1 MDEDSRTLVVSLSI
15 CNIYSSVPPLLPA
28 KLYKLCALFH
38 FLRLWYAALMRHDK
52 DALPTRTVPTNLLT
66 LDEAG
71 MGRLV
76 QQFGWPRYRTGQI
89 LRWLYQRRAKD
100 INQMTD
106 LGQSE
111 RTALASLATIPRAA
125 GCTVFRSIDHTRKLV
140 LTLSDGLTV
149 ETVLIPD
156 EDRLTLCVSTQV
168 GCTLDCGFCLTGTMG
183 LKRNL
188 KPSEIMEQVLTAQ
201 DHLNTHERITNLV
214 FMGMGEPLA
223 NMEALSE
230 AIRRLTNKPWGL
242 GWSPRRITVST
253 AGLAARMKDI
263 ARLGVN
269 LAISLNAT
277 TDDQRASLMPAVNGI
292 ASLKTLL
299 AACRRYPLPP
309 TRRLTFEYVLLAGV
323 NDHADDARRLTKLV
337 RGIACKIN
345 LIPFNEFPGNPFRR
359 PSDRDISAFQAIV
372 RQAGLDVFVRKSR
385 GRDVLGA
392 CGQLGNL
399 SPEYAERALT
409 QIESRC

>member
-1 MDEDSRTLVVSLSI
+1 
-15 CNIYSSVPPLLPA
+15 
-28 KLYKLCALFH
+28 
-38 FLRLWYAALMRHDK
+38 MRHEQN
-52 DALPTRTVPTNLLT
+52 ALSAHTAPTNLLA
-66 LDEAG
+66 LDEEG

-76 QQFGWPRYRTGQI
+76 RQFGWPRYRTHQI
-89 LRWLYQRRAKD
+89 LRWLYQHRTKD
-100 INQMTD
+100 ISQMTD
-106 LGQSE
+106 LGRSE
-111 RTALASLATIPRAA
+111 RTALASHATIPRATS
-125 GCTVFRSIDHTRKLV
+125 CTVIRSVDHTRKLV

-156 EDRLTLCVSTQV
+156 EGRLTLCVSTQV
-168 GCTLDCGFCLTGTMG
+168 GCTLDCEFCLTGTMG

-188 KPSEIMEQVLTAQ
+188 KPHEIMEQVLTAQ
-201 DHLNTHERITNLV
+201 DRLLPGERITSLV

-223 NMEALSE
+223 NIEALSE
-230 AIRRLTNKPWGL
+230 AIRRLINKPWGL

-253 AGLAARMKDI
+253 AGLAARLKDI
-263 ARLGVN
+263 PPLGVN

-277 TDDQRASLMPAVNGI
+277 TDDQRASLMPAVNRI

-337 RGIACKIN
+337 RGVACKIN
-345 LIPFNEFPGNPFRR
+345 LIPFNEFPGSPFRR
-359 PSDRDISAFQAIV
+359 PSERDISTFQTIV

-399 SPEYAERALT
+399 SPEYAARALT

>member
-1 MDEDSRTLVVSLSI
+1 
-15 CNIYSSVPPLLPA
+15 
-28 KLYKLCALFH
+28 
-38 FLRLWYAALMRHDK
+38 MRHDK
-52 DALPTRTVPTNLLT
+52 DALPARTTPTNLLA
-66 LDEAG
+66 LDEEG

-89 LRWLYQRRAKD
+89 LRWLYQRRVQY
-100 INQMTD
+100 IYQMTD
-106 LGQSE
+106 LGQTE
-111 RTALASLATIPRAA
+111 RTALASQATIQRAA
-125 GCTVFRSIDHTRKLV
+125 DCTVFQSVDHTRKLV
-140 LTLSDGLTV
+140 FTLNDGLTV

-188 KPSEIMEQVLTAQ
+188 KPHEVMEQVLTAQ
-201 DHLNTHERITNLV
+201 DRLDPGERITNLV

-253 AGLAARMKDI
+253 AGLAARLKNI
-263 ARLGVN
+263 APLGVN

-277 TDDQRASLMPAVNGI
+277 TDEQRASLMPAVNGI

-323 NDHADDARRLTKLV
+323 NDHADDARRLAKLV

-345 LIPFNEFPGNPFRR
+345 LIPFNEFPGSPFLR
-359 PSDRDISAFQAIV
+359 PSESDISAFQAIV

-392 CGQLGNL
+392 CGQLGNI

-409 QIESRC
+409 QIEPRC

>member
-1 MDEDSRTLVVSLSI
+1 
-15 CNIYSSVPPLLPA
+15 
-28 KLYKLCALFH
+28 
-38 FLRLWYAALMRHDK
+38 MRHEK
-52 DALPTRTVPTNLLT
+52 DASKTCTVSTNLLA
-66 LDEAG
+66 LDEEG
-71 MGRLV
+71 LGRLV
-76 QQFGWPRYRTGQI
+76 QRLRWPRYRTHQI
-89 LRWLYQRRAKD
+89 LRWLYQRRTND

-106 LGQSE
+106 LSQSE
-111 RTALASLATIPRAA
+111 RRTLASQTTIPRATH
-125 GCTVFRSIDHTRKLV
+125 CTVFESVDHTRKLV

-183 LKRNL
+183 LRRNL
-188 KPSEIMEQVLTAQ
+188 KSHEIVEQVLSAQ
-201 DHLNTHERITNLV
+201 DHLDPRERITSLV

-223 NMEALSE
+223 NLEALTE

-242 GWSPRRITVST
+242 GWSPRRMTVST

-263 ARLGVN
+263 APLGVN

-277 TDDQRASLMPAVNGI
+277 TDDQRARLMPAVNKI

-323 NDHADDARRLTKLV
+323 NDHTDDARRLTKLV
-337 RGIACKIN
+337 RGIKCKIN
-345 LIPFNEFPGNPFRR
+345 LIPFNEFPGSPFHR
-359 PSDRDISAFQAIV
+359 PSENTVSTFQTIV

-399 SPEYAERALT
+399 SPEYEGRALT
-409 QIESRC
+409 QIEPRC

>member
-1 MDEDSRTLVVSLSI
+1 
-15 CNIYSSVPPLLPA
+15 
-28 KLYKLCALFH
+28 
-38 FLRLWYAALMRHDK
+38 MRHEK
-52 DALPTRTVPTNLLT
+52 DALSTHTALMNLLA
-66 LDEAG
+66 LDEKG
-71 MGRLV
+71 MGHLV

-100 INQMTD
+100 INQMSD
-106 LGQSE
+106 LGQVE
-111 RTALASLATIPRAA
+111 RTKLASLATIPRAT

-140 LTLSDGLTV
+140 LTLNDGLTV

-188 KPSEIMEQVLTAQ
+188 KPHEIMEQVLTAQ
-201 DHLNTHERITNLV
+201 DRLDSGERITNLV

-253 AGLAARMKDI
+253 AGLAARLKDL
-263 ARLGVN
+263 APLGVN
-269 LAISLNAT
+269 VAISLNAT
-277 TDDQRASLMPAVNGI
+277 TDGQRASLMPAINGI

-299 AACRRYPLPP
+299 AACRRYPLPA

-323 NDHADDARRLTKLV
+323 NDQADDARRLTKLV

-345 LIPFNEFPGNPFRR
+345 LIPFNEFPGSLFCR
-359 PSDRDISAFQAIV
+359 PSECDISAFQGIV
-372 RQAGLDVFVRKSR
+372 RQAGLDVFVRRSR

>member
-1 MDEDSRTLVVSLSI
+1 MRHEKNAIPSRT
-15 CNIYSSVPPLLPA
+15 A
-28 KLYKLCALFH
+28 
-38 FLRLWYAALMRHDK
+38 
-52 DALPTRTVPTNLLT
+52 PTNLLA
-66 LDEAG
+66 LDEEG
-71 MGRLV
+71 LSRLV
-76 QQFGWPRYRTGQI
+76 QQFGWPRYRTSQI

-100 INQMTD
+100 IKQMTD
-106 LGQSE
+106 LGQAE

-125 GCTVFRSIDHTRKLV
+125 GCRVFRSIDHTRKLV
-140 LTLSDGLTV
+140 LTLDDGLTV

-156 EDRLTLCVSTQV
+156 EDRLTICVSTQV

-188 KPSEIMEQVLTAQ
+188 KPHEIIEQVLTAQ
-201 DHLNTHERITNLV
+201 DRLDPGERITNLV

-253 AGLAARMKDI
+253 AGLAARLKDI
-263 ARLGVN
+263 APLGVN

-277 TDDQRASLMPAVNGI
+277 TDAQRASLMPAVNGI

-299 AACRRYPLPP
+299 AACRRYPLSP

-323 NDHADDARRLTKLV
+323 NDQADDARRLIKLV

-345 LIPFNEFPGNPFRR
+345 LIPFNEFPGGPFRR
-359 PSDRDISAFQAIV
+359 PSDGDISVFQTIV
-372 RQAGLDVFVRKSR
+372 RQAGLDVFVRQSR
-385 GRDVLGA
+385 GRDILGA

-399 SPEYAERALT
+399 SPQYAERALT

>member
-1 MDEDSRTLVVSLSI
+1 M
-15 CNIYSSVPPLLPA
+15 
-28 KLYKLCALFH
+28 
-38 FLRLWYAALMRHDK
+38 
-52 DALPTRTVPTNLLT
+52 NLLA
-66 LDEAG
+66 LDEEE

-106 LGQSE
+106 LGQAE
-111 RTALASLATIPRAA
+111 RAALALLAMIPHAA
-125 GCTVFRSIDHTRKLV
+125 GCTVLRSIDRTRKLV
-140 LTLSDGLTV
+140 LTLTDGLTV

-156 EDRLTLCVSTQV
+156 GDRLTLCVSTQV

-183 LKRNL
+183 LQRNL
-188 KPSEIMEQVLTAQ
+188 KPHEIMEQVLTAQ
-201 DHLNTHERITNLV
+201 DRLDPGERITNLV

-230 AIRRLTNKPWGL
+230 SIRRLTNKSWGL

-253 AGLAARMKDI
+253 AGLAARLKDV
-263 ARLGVN
+263 APLGVN
-269 LAISLNAT
+269 LAVSLNAT

-292 ASLKTLL
+292 APLKTLL

-323 NDHADDARRLTKLV
+323 NDQADDARRLTKLV

-345 LIPFNEFPGNPFRR
+345 LIPFNEFPGSPFRR
-359 PSDRDISAFQAIV
+359 PSESDVSTFQTIV

-399 SPEYAERALT
+399 SPEYAEHALT
-409 QIESRC
+409 QIESHC

>member
-1 MDEDSRTLVVSLSI
+1 
-15 CNIYSSVPPLLPA
+15 
-28 KLYKLCALFH
+28 
-38 FLRLWYAALMRHDK
+38 MRHEK
-52 DALPTRTVPTNLLT
+52 DAFPARTASTNLLAF
-66 LDEAG
+66 DEEG

-89 LRWLYQRRAKD
+89 LRWLYQRRAQD
-100 INQMTD
+100 ICQMTD
-106 LGQSE
+106 LGLAE
-111 RTALASLATIPRAA
+111 RTALVSQATIQRAA
-125 GCTVFRSIDHTRKLV
+125 GCTVFQSVDHTKKLV
-140 LTLSDGLTV
+140 LTLNDGLTV

-188 KPSEIMEQVLTAQ
+188 KPHEIMEQVLTAQ
-201 DHLNTHERITNLV
+201 DRLDPGERITNLV

-253 AGLAARMKDI
+253 AGLAARLKDI
-263 ARLGVN
+263 APLGVN

-323 NDHADDARRLTKLV
+323 NDQTDDARRLAKLV
-337 RGIACKIN
+337 RGIKCKIN
-345 LIPFNEFPGNPFRR
+345 LIPFNEFPGSPFRR
-359 PSDRDISAFQAIV
+359 PSECDISAFQAIV
-372 RQAGLDVFVRKSR
+372 RQAGLDVFVRRSR

-399 SPEYAERALT
+399 SPEYVERALT